1 MAMTRE
7 TEKFKDTDQFNPAAQ
22 LAGKYAG
29 ELTRTRDDLV
39 RFSNLHPDFVKACF
53 SAIDA
58 SKARLTRPTIGEI
71 FPHLVAKGLSL
82 NDMDRRMMAAAWLAM
97 FGYILLVDH
106 ELDQKGYLDGRASIA
121 ASALLGWGIV
131 TAGRYVAGTPFAD
144 VFLDNVNRAFAGQYE
159 DIQVR
164 GNADADR
171 RRSDMDKNR
180 AFVAAIAGFCAAA
193 HETDDHLIRAAEAML
208 TPFQVLDDLEDLEED
223 HRENN
228 VTVFVRIVRECV
240 SAAMPR
246 NRTEMYHAVMK
257 DPRMTSALQRAMEG
271 VEEALLIL
279 NPDRDREVIGLIAAF
294 RERNAALIRALTD
307 YQRDPSP
314 IKEPEIM
321 RLIEQVAVG
330 CG

>member
-1 MAMTRE
+1 MTRE
-7 TEKFKDTDQFNPAAQ
+7 TELFKDTDQSNPAAQ
-22 LAGKYAG
+22 LARKYAG
-29 ELTRTRDDLV
+29 ELARTRDDLV
-39 RFSNLHPDFVKACF
+39 RFSNLHPDFVQACF
-53 SAIDA
+53 AAIDA

-82 NDMDRRMMAAAWLAM
+82 NDTDRRMMAAAWLAM

-131 TAGRYVAGTPFAD
+131 TASHYVAGTPFAD
-144 VFLDNVNRAFAGQYE
+144 VFLDNVNQAFAGQYE
-159 DIQVR
+159 DIRLR
-164 GNADADR
+164 GEADADR
-171 RRSDMDKNR
+171 QRSDMDKNR

-193 HETDDHLIRAAEAML
+193 GETDDHLIRAAEAML

-223 HRENN
+223 LRENN
-228 VTVFVRIVRECV
+228 VTVFVRIVREYV
-240 SAAMPR
+240 SRAMPR
-246 NRTEMYHAVMK
+246 NRTEMYRAIMK
-257 DPRMTSALQRAMEG
+257 DPRMTSALQRATDG

-279 NPDRDREVIGLIAAF
+279 NPDRDREVIDLIGAF
-294 RERNAALIRALTD
+294 RERNAALIRALAD
-307 YQRDPSP
+307 YQRAPSP

-321 RLIEQVAVG
+321 RLIEQVAMG